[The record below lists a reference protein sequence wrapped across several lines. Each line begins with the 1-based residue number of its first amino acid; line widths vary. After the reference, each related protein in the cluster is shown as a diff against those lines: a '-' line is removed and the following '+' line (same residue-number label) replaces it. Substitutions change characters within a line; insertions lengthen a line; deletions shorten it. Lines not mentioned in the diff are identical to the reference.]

1 MESDLKKVAPA
12 RLLQSLS
19 VMGSSFL
26 EILQRFKKSNCVYNK
41 HLQGINSQT

>member
-19 VMGSSFL
+19 VMGSFL